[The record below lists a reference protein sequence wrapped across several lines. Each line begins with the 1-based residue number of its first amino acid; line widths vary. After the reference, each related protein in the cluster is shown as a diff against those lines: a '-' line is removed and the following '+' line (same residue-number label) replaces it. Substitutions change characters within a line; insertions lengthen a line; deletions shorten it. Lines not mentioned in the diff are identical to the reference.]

1 MSRIES
7 DSMGNINVPADR
19 LYGAQTA
26 RSLINFAIGS
36 ETMPPAFI
44 QAYALIKKVAAASN
58 HALGKLS
65 EELKSNITAAA
76 DEIIS
81 GQWLEHFPLSIW
93 QTGSGTQTNMNVNEV
108 ISNRANQLVGS
119 ALGSKSPV
127 HPNDHVN
134 LSQSTND
141 TFPTAMHV
149 ASAIAI
155 HKNLLPALSTLIEHL
170 QDKQSAFAD
179 IIKIGRTHLQDAVP
193 LTLGQEF
200 SGYVAQCQHA
210 KQQIESTLPHLY
222 RLAMGGTAVGTGLNA
237 HPDFPAMVAEKLA
250 SETGIPF
257 VTAENK
263 FAALAAHDEM
273 VMVSGALRTLAV
285 SLLKIAND
293 IRWLGSG
300 PRCGLGELILPANE
314 PGSSIM
320 PGKINPTQC
329 EAMIMVCTQ
338 VMGNDQ
344 TISIAG
350 AHGYLDVH
358 VMKPVIIYN
367 MMQSIELLSDTM
379 LAFGEHCL
387 AGLEANREQIDKHLH
402 RSLILVTALNPIIG
416 YDKAAKIAKLA
427 YSDGMTLK
435 EACLQLGFMTADE
448 FDKAMD
454 IRDMV
459 S

>member
-1 MSRIES
+1 
-7 DSMGNINVPADR
+7 
-19 LYGAQTA
+19 
-26 RSLINFAIGS
+26 
-36 ETMPPAFI
+36 MPPAFI
-44 QAYALIKKVAAASN
+44 QAYALIKKVAAVTN

-65 EELKSNITAAA
+65 EELKNNITAAA

-155 HKNLLPALSTLIEHL
+155 HKNLLPALSKLIAHL

-210 KQQIESTLPHLY
+210 KQQIENTLPHLY

-237 HPDFPAMVAEKLA
+237 HPDFPAMVAKKLA

-379 LAFGEHCL
+379 LAFSEHCL

-427 YSDGMTLK
+427 YSDGITLK

-448 FDKAMD
+448 FDNAMD